1 MVRKD
6 KLKVI
11 YNAFKLI
18 VPDKEYDLS
27 DYGIIHFDRDKSG
40 YTQVFSVNR
49 LIYVESTFDIP
60 FEITALFKL
69 HKVSDKEFVD
79 VYDLIERNDALWGI
93 IGTPCTNVD
102 LYKATP
108 IDKDLFKTT

>member
-1 MVRKD
+1 MKRKD

-11 YNAFKLI
+11 YNAIKLI
-18 VPDKEYDLS
+18 APDKKYDLS
-27 DYGIIHFDRDKSG
+27 DCDIIHFDRDKSG
-40 YTQVFSVNR
+40 YTQIFSVNR

-69 HKVSDKEFVD
+69 HKVSDKEFID
-79 VYDLIERNDALWGI
+79 VYDLIERNDTLWGI
-93 IGTPCTNVD
+93 IGTPCTDVD

-108 IDKDLFKTT
+108 IDKDLFKTI